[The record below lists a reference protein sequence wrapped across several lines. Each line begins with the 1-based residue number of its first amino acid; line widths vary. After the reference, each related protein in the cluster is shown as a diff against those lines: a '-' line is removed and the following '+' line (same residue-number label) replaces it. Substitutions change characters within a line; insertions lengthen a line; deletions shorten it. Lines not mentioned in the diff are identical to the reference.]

1 MQFRPQLKAKHI
13 SPKSLMIFAAGSMQC
28 CASLFNAHK
37 VILAAMLISS
47 LLSSCVTISP
57 ATVELSSQ
65 VGDRITAMEQ
75 MHQLAIQRY
84 FDAEEQK
91 VKDFMTDEW
100 EPLFLKN
107 FLAESNVLNELNS
120 VSRIDLATQKAIEQ
134 SLKLYLADTTEAPII
149 SKKLFSILDNSRSN
163 EAAQIERV
171 LGDYIEDNKLRD
183 AANHVYSLLGTDEA
197 AKIMIE
203 FAEAAHEVMLARRI
217 SLMEP
222 IQLAREEA
230 TGAISAEYAN
240 IIRGQSIITGRL
252 EAVRRNRELQMALLN
267 SVVSSDIVKSFTD
280 RATTLSKVVK
290 TAINAARE
298 AELLKSPGNN

>member
-1 MQFRPQLKAKHI
+1 
-13 SPKSLMIFAAGSMQC
+13 
-28 CASLFNAHK
+28 
-37 VILAAMLISS
+37 MLISS

-107 FLAESNVLNELNS
+107 FLATSNVLNELNS

-134 SLKLYLADTTEAPII
+134 SLKLYLADTTEVPIL
-149 SKKLFSILDNSRSN
+149 SKKLFNVLDNSRSN

-171 LGDYIEDNKLRD
+171 LKDYIEDKELPD
-183 AANHVYSLLGTDEA
+183 AVIHVNSLLGTDEA
-197 AKIMIE
+197 AKIILE
-203 FAEAAHEVMLARRI
+203 FAEAAHERMQAQRDTLLDPIRR
-217 SLMEP
+217 
-222 IQLAREEA
+222 AREEVTA
-230 TGAISAEYAN
+230 EISAEYVN

-252 EAVRRNRELQMALLN
+252 EAARRSGELQTALLN
-267 SVVSSDIVKSFTD
+267 SVISRETFTNFTE
-280 RATTLSKVVK
+280 RAAKLSKEVQ
-290 TAINAARE
+290 TRINDAKAY
-298 AELLKSPGNN
+298 LKEKVNQ

>member
-1 MQFRPQLKAKHI
+1 
-13 SPKSLMIFAAGSMQC
+13 
-28 CASLFNAHK
+28 
-37 VILAAMLISS
+37 MLISS

-75 MHQLAIQRY
+75 MHQLATQRY
-84 FDAEEQK
+84 FDAEEQR
-91 VKDFMTDEW
+91 VEDFMTVDW

-107 FLAESNVLNELNS
+107 FLATSKVLNELNS
-120 VSRIDLATQKAIEQ
+120 ALRIDLATQKAIEQ

-149 SKKLFSILDNSRSN
+149 SKKLFNILDYSRSN
-163 EAAQIERV
+163 EATQIKRV
-171 LGDYIEDNKLRD
+171 LSDYIEEEKLQD

-203 FAEAAHEVMLARRI
+203 FSQAAHEVMLAQRI

-222 IQLAREEA
+222 IQRAREEA

-252 EAVRRNRELQMALLN
+252 EAVRRNRELQLALLN

>member
-37 VILAAMLISS
+37 AILTAIVISS

-120 VSRIDLATQKAIEQ
+120 VSRMDLATQKAIEQ

>member
-37 VILAAMLISS
+37 AILTAIVISS